1 MFQERNAAF
10 EVSTA
15 FLADSKQACSLS
27 EDLELLPECEEETE
41 KGWSRTALVD
51 SSVGV

>member
-1 MFQERNAAF
+1 MVR
-10 EVSTA
+10 
-15 FLADSKQACSLS
+15 LKGADSKEACSLS